1 MASRNVEAHRTAHEN
16 WSRRGFDALVSEMVA
31 NFIYRDHA
39 RGLSISTR
47 DGFKEYVAEWAES
60 FPDGVI
66 TDDQYR
72 DAGDSVV
79 SEFIVRGTNDGP
91 LGSLSATGRSWTGH
105 LCEIMNFDS
114 EGRIVSG
121 CLYYD
126 QLSMLVQLGH
136 AEPPQE

>member
-1 MASRNVEAHRTAHEN
+1 MASRNADAHRTAHEN
-16 WSRRGFDALVSEMVA
+16 WSRRDFDALVSEMVE
-31 NFIYRDHA
+31 NFTYQDHA
-39 RGLSISTR
+39 RGLSIDTR
-47 DGFKEYVAEWAES
+47 DGFKDYVAAWAES
-60 FPDGVI
+60 FSDGVI
-66 TDDQYR
+66 TNDLYR

-91 LGSLSATGRSWTGH
+91 LGSLPATGRSYTGR

-114 EGRIVSG
+114 EGRMVSG
-121 CLYYD
+121 GLYYD

>member
-1 MASRNVEAHRTAHEN
+1 MVE
-16 WSRRGFDALVSEMVA
+16 
-31 NFIYRDHA
+31 NFTYQDHA

-60 FPDGVI
+60 FSDGVI

-91 LGSLSATGRSWTGH
+91 LGSLPATGRSWMGH

-114 EGRIVSG
+114 EGRMVSG
-121 CLYYD
+121 GLYYD
-126 QLSMLVQLGH
+126 QLSV
-136 AEPPQE
+136 

>member
-16 WSRRGFDALVSEMVA
+16 WSRRDFDALVSEMVE
-31 NFIYRDHA
+31 NFTYRDHA
-39 RGLSISTR
+39 RGLRIDTR
-47 DGFKEYVAEWAES
+47 DGFKDYVAAWAELFS
-60 FPDGVI
+60 DGAI

-91 LGSLSATGRSWTGH
+91 LGSLPATGRSYTGH
-105 LCEIMNFDS
+105 LCEIMDFDS

-136 AEPPQE
+136 AELPQE

>member
-1 MASRNVEAHRTAHEN
+1 MASRNVEAHRAAHEN
-16 WSRRGFDALVSEMVA
+16 WSQRDFDALVSEMVE
-31 NFIYRDHA
+31 NFTYQDHA

-47 DGFKEYVAEWAES
+47 DGFKEYVAAWAES

-66 TDDQYR
+66 PDAQYR

-79 SEFIVRGTNDGP
+79 AEFIVRGTNDGP
-91 LGSLSATGRSWTGH
+91 LGPLPATGRSWRGH

-114 EGRIVSG
+114 EGRMVSG
-121 CLYYD
+121 GLYYD

>member
-1 MASRNVEAHRTAHEN
+1 MASKNVEAHRTAHEN
-16 WSRRGFDALVSEMVA
+16 WSQRDFDALVSEMVE
-31 NFIYRDHA
+31 NFTYQDHA
-39 RGLSISTR
+39 RDLSIGTR
-47 DGFKEYVAEWAES
+47 EGFKKYVAAWAES

-66 TDDQYR
+66 TDARYR

-79 SEFIVRGTNDGP
+79 AEFVVRGTNDGP
-91 LGSLSATGRSWTGH
+91 LGSLPATGRSWTGH

-114 EGRIVSG
+114 EGRMVSG
-121 CLYYD
+121 GLYYD

>member
-1 MASRNVEAHRTAHEN
+1 MASRNVEAHRSAHEN
-16 WSRRGFDALVSEMVA
+16 WSQRDFDALVGNMVE
-31 NFIYRDHA
+31 NFTYRDHA

-47 DGFKEYVAEWAES
+47 DGFKDYVAAWAES
-60 FPDGVI
+60 FSDGVI
-66 TDDQYR
+66 ADAQYR

-79 SEFIVRGTNDGP
+79 AEFIVRGTNDGP
-91 LGSLSATGRSWTGH
+91 LGSLPATGRSWTGH

-114 EGRIVSG
+114 KGRMVSG
-121 CLYYD
+121 GLYYD